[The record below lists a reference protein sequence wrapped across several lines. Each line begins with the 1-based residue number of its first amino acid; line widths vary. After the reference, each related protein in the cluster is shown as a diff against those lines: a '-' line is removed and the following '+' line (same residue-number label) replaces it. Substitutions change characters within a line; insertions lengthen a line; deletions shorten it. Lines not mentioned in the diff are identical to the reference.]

1 MGLSRHARWFIP
13 TGLALAVTG
22 ACAAGPALG
31 PVPLGLDLYT
41 PVPETNR
48 LTPAKIHLGRQLF
61 HDRRL
66 SADGSLACASCHIP
80 DRAFSQPRAIAI
92 GIAGRRGSR
101 NAPALINRAWG
112 RSFFWDGRTT
122 TLEEQVLRPIE
133 DPNELGSSAIEAA
146 ARVGLSTRA
155 LAEALASY
163 VRSIRSGDSP
173 FDRFERGDATA
184 LTEEARA
191 GLRLFRGKGNCVQCH
206 AGPLLT
212 DELFH
217 NTGVAWQPA
226 EGEDRPGVFRD
237 QGRFLVTGRETDRG
251 VFKTPTLRDVA
262 RSAPYMHDGSLATL
276 EDVIEFYD
284 GGGRQ
289 NPFIESGFRPLRLR
303 ADEKQALAAFLRSL
317 SGTIQEGTPRGAGR

>member
-1 MGLSRHARWFIP
+1 MFLPA
-13 TGLALAVTG
+13 GLALAVMT

-48 LTPAKIHLGRQLF
+48 PTPAKIQLGRQLF

-80 DRAFSQPRAIAI
+80 DRAFSQPRATAT

-101 NAPALINRAWG
+101 NTPALINRAWG

-133 DPNELGSSAIEAA
+133 DPNELGSSATEAA

-163 VRSIRSGDSP
+163 VRSIRSGDSS
-173 FDRFERGDATA
+173 FDRFERGDPTA
-184 LTEEARA
+184 LTADERT
-191 GLRLFRGKGNCVQCH
+191 GLQIFRGKNCIQCH

-226 EGEDRPGVFRD
+226 DGPDRPGVFRD
-237 QGRFLVTGRETDRG
+237 QGRFLVTRRETDRG
-251 VFKTPTLRDVA
+251 AFKTPTLRDVA
-262 RSAPYMHDGSLATL
+262 RTAPYMHDGSLATL

-284 GGGRQ
+284 GGGRP
-289 NPFIESGFRPLRLR
+289 NPYIDSGFRPLRLR

-317 SGTIQEGTPRGAGR
+317 SGTIQEGSRRR